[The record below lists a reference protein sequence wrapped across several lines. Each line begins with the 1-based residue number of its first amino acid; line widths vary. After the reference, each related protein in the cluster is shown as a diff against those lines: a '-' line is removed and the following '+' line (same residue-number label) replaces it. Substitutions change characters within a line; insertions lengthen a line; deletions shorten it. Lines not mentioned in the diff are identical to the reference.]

1 MEKNPVRK
9 LRKDILSDGWSKLS
23 RYTYE
28 YLKEDGQWEEQKR
41 EVYDRGDGAVIL
53 LYNTDKRSIIL
64 TRQFRMPVYA
74 RGKGDGMLT
83 EACAGVLEEKDP
95 EATIIRE
102 VEEETGFRITKVHK
116 VLESY
121 MSPGS
126 VTEILHF
133 YLGAYNDT
141 QKVSD
146 GGGAD
151 AETEHIQVLEYSF
164 DEALSML
171 NSGAIKDAKTII
183 LLQYAALKGILN

>member
-1 MEKNPVRK
+1 MRNVHTE
-9 LRKDILSDGWSKLS
+9 ILSDGWSRLS
-23 RYTYE
+23 RFTFE
-28 YLKEDGQWEEQKR
+28 YLREDGQWEEQKR

-53 LYNTDKRSIIL
+53 LYNSAKRRVIL
-64 TRQFRMPVYA
+64 TRQFRMPVFS
-74 RGKGDGMLT
+74 RGEEDGMLT

-102 VEEETGFRITKVHK
+102 VEEETGFRIDKVQK

-133 YLGAYNDT
+133 YLGEYRDN
-141 QKVSD
+141 QRVSE

-151 AETEHIQVLEYSF
+151 SETEHIQVLEYSYE
-164 DEALSML
+164 EALAML
-171 NSGAIKDAKTII
+171 ANGEIRDAKTLI
-183 LLQYAALKGILN
+183 LLQYAALNGILE